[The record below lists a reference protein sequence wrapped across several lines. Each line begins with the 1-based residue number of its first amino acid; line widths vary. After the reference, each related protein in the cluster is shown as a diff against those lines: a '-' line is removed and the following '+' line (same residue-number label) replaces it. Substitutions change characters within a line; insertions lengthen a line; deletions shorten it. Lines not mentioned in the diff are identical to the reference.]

1 MCGIFGYVSTRPT
14 GQAQQRLEQALLALA
29 HRGPDGSGQLL
40 STGPLYEVGFAHT
53 RLSILDLSPHGQQP
67 MTSADQ
73 GLTLTYNGEIYN
85 FRELRSELEKQGETF
100 VSTGDTEVL
109 LRALGRFG
117 EDALRRLR
125 GMFAFGLWDAQK
137 EQLWLVRDRLG
148 VKPLYYVVTEHGIAF
163 SSELRALFATGLAS
177 RRVDLDALAG
187 YLAAGSLPEPLT
199 IVRGARLL
207 PAGCQLVWDARHGA
221 RVSSYWQPPF
231 GEAPLATTFDEAKE
245 LLRPTLAE
253 SVALRLVS
261 DVPVGVFLSGGIDS
275 SLVAG
280 LAAQAAQS
288 PLRTFNVSFGE
299 RAFDEAEHARA
310 VASQFGC
317 RHEEVA
323 LSAERAAKEVPF
335 ALGAQDQPSG
345 DGLNT
350 YFVSQ
355 AAREAG
361 LSVALSGLGG
371 DELFAGY
378 AGFRL
383 FPSYAKLAKGL
394 SLAPRALLSGMAK
407 GLTDLRIPGRIRRF
421 GALVEAKGTL
431 SGTYRAAR
439 GMFTAAEAKQLLRPG
454 LDRPPP
460 PPKAPW
466 GLEAH
471 GRGDP
476 ISTYGVLETMNY
488 LRDTL
493 LRDTDAMSM
502 AHALEVR
509 VPLVDHV
516 LVEQAFR
523 VPGRLK
529 LARDGNKPLLVAAGP
544 KLPETAQNRP
554 KMGFVLPL
562 GAWMRGP
569 LRPFV
574 EDSLL
579 AQTQLHEVLCP
590 KAVEALWQGFLHDEK
605 RVSHA
610 RILSLVAL
618 SHYLRTHGITL

>member
-1 MCGIFGYVSTRPT
+1 MCGIFGYLSTRPT
-14 GQAQQRLEQALLALA
+14 GEAERRLDLALRALA
-29 HRGPDGSGQLL
+29 HRGPDGSGKWLL
-40 STGPLYEVGFAHT
+40 EGPRYEVGFAHT
-53 RLSILDLSPHGQQP
+53 RLSILDLSPLGQQP
-67 MTSADQ
+67 MTRAEQ

-85 FRELRSELEKQGETF
+85 FRDVRAELEALGETF

-117 EDALRRLR
+117 EGALPRLR
-125 GMFAFGLWDAQK
+125 GMFAFGLWDAQR
-137 EQLWLVRDRLG
+137 ERLWLVRDRLG
-148 VKPLYYVVTEHGIAF
+148 VKPLYYVTTEHGIAF
-163 SSELRALFATGLAS
+163 SSELRALFATGLAQK
-177 RRVDLDALAG
+177 RVDLDALSG
-187 YLAAGSLPEPLT
+187 YLAAGSVPEPST

-207 PAGCQLVWDARHGA
+207 PAGCQLFWDAKRGA
-221 RVSSYWQPPF
+221 RVSTYWQPPF
-231 GEAPLATTFDEAKE
+231 GEAPLARKFEEAKE
-245 LLRPTLAE
+245 LLRPTLQE

-275 SLVAG
+275 SIVAG
-280 LAAQAAQS
+280 LAALAAHS
-288 PLRTFNVSFGE
+288 PLRTFNVSFGD
-299 RAFDEAEHARA
+299 RALDEAEHARV
-310 VASQFGC
+310 VAAQFGC

-323 LSAERAAKEVPF
+323 LSPDRAGQEVPL
-335 ALGAQDQPSG
+335 ALSAQDQPSG

-383 FPSYAKLAKGL
+383 FHAYAKLAKGL
-394 SLAPRALLSGMAK
+394 SFAPTPLLNGLAR
-407 GLTDLRIPGRIRRF
+407 GLTDLRIPGRARRF
-421 GALVEAKGTL
+421 GALLAANGTL

-439 GMFTAAEAKQLLRPG
+439 GMFAPAEAKWLLRPG

-460 PPKAPW
+460 PPKAPS
-466 GLEAH
+466 GLEA
-471 GRGDP
+471 RGGDDP
-476 ISTYGVLETMNY
+476 IATYGVLETMNY

-493 LRDTDAMSM
+493 LRDTDGMSM

-516 LVEQAFR
+516 LVEQALR
-523 VPGRLK
+523 VPGPLK
-529 LARDGNKPLLVAAGP
+529 LAPEGNKPLLVASGP
-544 KLPETAQNRP
+544 KLPSSAQNRP

-579 AQTQLHEVLCP
+579 GPTVLHDILCP
-590 KAVEALWQGFLHDEK
+590 SALAALWKGFLRDEK

-610 RILSLVAL
+610 RVLSLVAL
-618 SHYLRTHGITL
+618 SHYLRSHGITL